1 MRGRG
6 SKMTQP
12 PNTSILIIED
22 EPEIRKFL
30 AAVLVN
36 HNFKPSFAET
46 AREGLNLINLHPPE
60 IVILDLGLP
69 DMDGLELIKNVR
81 QWTNVP
87 IIVLSARG
95 KEQDKISALE
105 HGADDYLTK
114 PFGAGELLARL
125 KVIQRHMRN
134 TVETQTAIF
143 VNGDLRIDLDKR
155 QVYTGSKEID
165 LTPTEYKLLCAL
177 AKQVGKVVTYQQ
189 LLREVWGKNAE
200 ENNHYLRIYTQHL
213 RRKLADNPL
222 LPKYIITE
230 AGVGYRMKAI
240 GSG

>member
-1 MRGRG
+1 M
-6 SKMTQP
+6 P
-12 PNTSILIIED
+12 PTSDTYILVIED

-36 HNFKPSFAET
+36 HNFVPSFAGT
-46 AREGLNLINLHPPE
+46 AREGLKFINIHPPE
-60 IVILDLGLP
+60 LIILDLGLP
-69 DMDGLELIKNVR
+69 DMDGLGLIKEVR
-81 QWTNVP
+81 EWTNIP

-95 KEQDKISALE
+95 REQDKIADLE
-105 HGADDYLTK
+105 LGADDYLTK

-125 KVIQRHMRN
+125 KVMQRHARDAIS
-134 TVETQTAIF
+134 TVATVFE
-143 VNGDLRIDLDKR
+143 NGDLRIDLDKR
-155 QVYTGSKEID
+155 MVTVNSKKID

-177 AKQVGKVVTYQQ
+177 AKQTGKVVTYQQ

-213 RRKLADNPL
+213 RRKLGDNPL

-230 AGVGYRMKAI
+230 AGIGYRMKAI
-240 GSG
+240 NHN

>member
-1 MRGRG
+1 M
-6 SKMTQP
+6 P
-12 PNTSILIIED
+12 PTSDTYILVIED

-36 HNFKPSFAET
+36 HNFVPSFAGT
-46 AREGLNLINLHPPE
+46 AREGLKFINIHPPE
-60 IVILDLGLP
+60 LIILDLGLP
-69 DMDGLELIKNVR
+69 DMDGLGLIKEVR
-81 QWTNVP
+81 EWTNIP

-95 KEQDKISALE
+95 REQDKIAALE
-105 HGADDYLTK
+105 LGADDHLTK

-125 KVIQRHMRN
+125 KVMQRHARDAIS
-134 TVETQTAIF
+134 TVATVFE
-143 VNGDLRIDLDKR
+143 NGDLRIDLDKR
-155 QVYTGSKEID
+155 MVTVNSKKID

-177 AKQVGKVVTYQQ
+177 AKQTGKVVTYQQ

-213 RRKLADNPL
+213 RRKLGDNPL

-230 AGVGYRMKAI
+230 AGIGYRMKAI
-240 GSG
+240 NHN

>member
-1 MRGRG
+1 M
-6 SKMTQP
+6 P
-12 PNTSILIIED
+12 PTSDTYILVIED

-36 HNFKPSFAET
+36 HNFVPSFAGT
-46 AREGLNLINLHPPE
+46 AREGLKFINIHPPE
-60 IVILDLGLP
+60 LIILDLGLP
-69 DMDGLELIKNVR
+69 DMDGLGLIKEVR
-81 QWTNVP
+81 EWTNIP

-95 KEQDKISALE
+95 REQDKIAALE
-105 HGADDYLTK
+105 LGADDYLTK

-125 KVIQRHMRN
+125 KVMQRHARDAIS
-134 TVETQTAIF
+134 TVATVFE
-143 VNGDLRIDLDKR
+143 NGDLRIDLDKR
-155 QVYTGSKEID
+155 MVTVNSKKID

-177 AKQVGKVVTYQQ
+177 AKQTGKVVTYQQ

-213 RRKLADNPL
+213 RRKLGDNPL

-230 AGVGYRMKAI
+230 AGIGYRMKAI
-240 GSG
+240 NHN